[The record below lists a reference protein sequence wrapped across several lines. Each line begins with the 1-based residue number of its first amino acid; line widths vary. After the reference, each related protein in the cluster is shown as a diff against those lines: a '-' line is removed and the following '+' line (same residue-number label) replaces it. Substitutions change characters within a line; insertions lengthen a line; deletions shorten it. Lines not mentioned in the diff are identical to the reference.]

1 MWNCM
6 HGEIKHKWID
16 TIDNEYNTYNLARRG
31 GARMLQRRH
40 WTVFQ
45 LCQGQK
51 CFAWQFA
58 FWFRDLVASYH
69 RFEFWDPQ
77 TKALFWMW
85 RNTCSMPASVFA
97 GKHRHWHRQADL
109 CRGQLHRDLSACWQ
123 TMPIAVELSCKY
135 SHTVCANVLGTTLGV
150 MKWDCRQALLGK
162 PL

>member
-1 MWNCM
+1 MNII
-6 HGEIKHKWID
+6 H
-16 TIDNEYNTYNLARRG
+16 TIWQG
-31 GARMLQRRH
+31 GVAHERMLQRRH
-40 WTVFQ
+40 WTVVQ
-45 LCQGQK
+45 LCQGPEMQ
-51 CFAWQFA
+51 WA
-58 FWFRDLVASYH
+58 FVTIWILVSRSWTLYH
-69 RFEFWDPQ
+69 LLEFWGPQ
-77 TKALFWMW
+77 TKALFWVW

-109 CRGQLHRDLSACWQ
+109 CRGQLHRDLSVCWQ